1 MTKRSAMTMAA
12 GLATC
17 LVLGVVTIMLMAG
30 GVSIANAGAENKPL
44 VRREVKT
51 ITVHRKAKSSSSG
64 GVVRVIHLSS
74 SSTDPTSESSS
85 HENEMENENENEG
98 VEQEGNHDGSSQQQ
112 GDNQQGDNHQAVGRR
127 GTSGDD

>member
-17 LVLGVVTIMLMAG
+17 LVLGVVAIMLMAG

-44 VRREVKT
+44 VRREVQT
-51 ITVHRKAKSSSSG
+51 ITVHRKAHSSDA

-74 SSTDPTSESSS
+74 SSSMSSS
-85 HENEMENENENEG
+85 HENEMENENEGFEH
-98 VEQEGNHDGSSQQQ
+98 EGNDDGSSQHQ
-112 GDNQQGDNHQAVGRR
+112 GDNQQDGGPQGP
-127 GTSGDD
+127 SGDD

>member
-17 LVLGVVTIMLMAG
+17 LVLGVVAIMLMAG

-44 VRREVKT
+44 VRREVQT
-51 ITVHRKAKSSSSG
+51 ITVHRKAHSSDA

-74 SSTDPTSESSS
+74 SSSMSSS
-85 HENEMENENENEG
+85 HENEMENENEGFEH
-98 VEQEGNHDGSSQQQ
+98 EGNNDGRSHDQ
-112 GDNQQGDNHQAVGRR
+112 GNNQQGDQSQ

>member
-17 LVLGVVTIMLMAG
+17 LVLGVVAIVLMAG

-44 VRREVKT
+44 VRREVQT
-51 ITVHRKAKSSSSG
+51 ITVHRKAHSSDA

-74 SSTDPTSESSS
+74 SSTDPSSESSS
-85 HENEMENENENEG
+85 HENEMENENEG
-98 VEQEGNHDGSSQQQ
+98 VEQDGNDDGSSQHAGRQS
-112 GDNQQGDNHQAVGRR
+112 AGRR
-127 GTSGDD
+127 AAGTVRG